1 MLTLLSNLCKWT
13 VEDIILMNPLLITL
27 EASNVELQ
35 KNKALFSLKGSSFG
49 MKLKL
54 HFFAIAIAIAISSR
68 SGLCSVQSHITAC
81 SQIDGCGLPSILR
94 METME
99 SDQGLSL

>member
-35 KNKALFSLKGSSFG
+35 KNKALFSLNGSSFG

-54 HFFAIAIAIAISSR
+54 HFFAIAIAIPSR

-99 SDQGLSL
+99 FDQGLSL